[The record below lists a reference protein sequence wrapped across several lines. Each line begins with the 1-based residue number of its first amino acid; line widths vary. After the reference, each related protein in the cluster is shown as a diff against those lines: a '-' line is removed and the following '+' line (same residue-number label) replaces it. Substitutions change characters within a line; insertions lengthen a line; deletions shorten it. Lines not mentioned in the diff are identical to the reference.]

1 MQITGMKYGA
11 PLLKLADFPIPDIL
25 QSDATLDQ
33 LNAFIKKRGKC
44 VVKPVFY
51 GGVGKKGKA
60 GLVQIVSTALEANT
74 ARKKLYF
81 ASHIFHSRVIQ
92 ANGVTFEE
100 FIPSSYEVYFN
111 LSVSTIT
118 RKVNFTLTHHGGV
131 DIEELPPDKIVESS
145 FDPITGLKAY
155 HIIDALS
162 QLNAPREIISP
173 LARYLPKLWELYNDY
188 GFIMLEIN
196 PIRME
201 NRNGRLVPVAC
212 DFKAQFD
219 QDNPQW
225 KRLNLP
231 AEVFQSDLS
240 PFEEEINRLRT
251 YQGQSDVVVINP
263 QGTVTSLMFGGG
275 ANSASTEI
283 LGERTTISTDFG
295 GNPPYEKM
303 YQMSRIV
310 FKYWLEQSNVLLI
323 IGGKANNTDI
333 FVTFKGIFDALRD
346 YISQKGRPDI
356 YVLVGRGGP
365 NLIKGMAYARDILD
379 SLNLPYTFFGYDTS
393 MVEVVQYAVDMD
405 KWLNEKKKL
414 TGGVKNAG

>member
-11 PLLKLADFPIPDIL
+11 PLLRLADFPVPHIL
-25 QSDATLDQ
+25 SSDATLEE
-33 LNAFIKKRGKC
+33 LNRLIVQRGKC

-60 GLVQIVSTALEANT
+60 GLVKIVSTALEAME
-74 ARKKLYF
+74 AKKKLYF
-81 ASHIFHSRVIQ
+81 AGHIFHNRVIT

-100 FIPSSYEVYFN
+100 FIPSSYEIYFS
-111 LSVSTIT
+111 LSVSTVT

-131 DIEELPPDKIVESS
+131 DIEELPADQIVEST

-155 HIIDALS
+155 HIIDALTR
-162 QLNAPREIISP
+162 LNAPGEIISP

-225 KRLNLP
+225 KRLHLP
-231 AEVFQSDLS
+231 VEVFQTDLT
-240 PFEEEINRLRT
+240 PFEEEINQLRT
-251 YQGQSDVVVINP
+251 YQGQSDVVIINP
-263 QGTVTSLMFGGG
+263 EGTVTSFMFGGG

-283 LGERTTISTDFG
+283 LGDKATISTDFG

-303 YQMSRIV
+303 YSIARIV
-310 FKYWLEQSNVLLI
+310 YRYWLQQSRVLLI

-333 FVTFKGIFDALRD
+333 FVTFKGMFDALRD
-346 YISQKGRPDI
+346 HAAHNGRPDI
-356 YVLVGRGGP
+356 YVIVGRGGP
-365 NLIKGMAYARDILD
+365 NLIKGMAYARDVLD
-379 SLNLPYTFFGYDTS
+379 RLELPYTFFGYDTS
-393 MVEVVQYAVDMD
+393 IVDVVQYAVDMD
-405 KWLNEKKKL
+405 
-414 TGGVKNAG
+414 NALAGQKEGRS